1 MHADVC
7 GVCFLLLFFFVFELG
22 RSEWPRSR
30 PAMDTFLDRVG
41 LPNLKVFV
49 STQQRALVEAAI
61 QGQTPVPS
69 DATEL
74 KQLYEYDV
82 PILGPE
88 GTCRHVQTFTTSPP
102 FYFF

>member
-1 MHADVC
+1 
-7 GVCFLLLFFFVFELG
+7 
-22 RSEWPRSR
+22 
-30 PAMDTFLDRVG
+30 MDTFLDRVG

-88 GTCRHVQTFTTSPP
+88 GTCRHVKHLLHQPIL
-102 FYFF
+102 FFVHKSGVGLLTVLEASL